1 MDIHISL
8 RLFASLAQRMP
19 ENPDR
24 FAVAPG
30 TTAGEVLS
38 TLGISED
45 DAKLVFINNRRAELT
60 SLLEDGDR
68 LGVFPPVGGG

>member
-19 ENPDR
+19 ENSDR
-24 FAVAPG
+24 FVISPG

-38 TLGISED
+38 VLGISEN
-45 DAKLVFINNRRAELT
+45 DAKLVFINNRRVELT
-60 SLLEDGDR
+60 SILKDGDR

>member
-19 ENPDR
+19 EFPDR
-24 FAVAPG
+24 FAVSSG
-30 TTAGEVLS
+30 TTPGKVLS
-38 TLGISED
+38 ILGVSED
-45 DAKLVFINNRRAELT
+45 DAKLIFINNRRAELT
-60 SLLEDGDR
+60 SILKDGDR